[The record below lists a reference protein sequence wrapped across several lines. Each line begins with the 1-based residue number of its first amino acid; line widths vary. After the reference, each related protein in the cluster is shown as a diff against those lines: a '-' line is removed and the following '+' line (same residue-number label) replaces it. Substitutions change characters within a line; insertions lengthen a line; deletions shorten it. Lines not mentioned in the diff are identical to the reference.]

1 MKILFSLF
9 IWFDRSKLKQSLA
22 GKTVLITG
30 ASYGIGECLAISLAF
45 AEPRVHLLLVAR
57 STEKLME
64 VKKTIEA
71 SGCRVDIFSCDLTDV
86 AAVDV
91 LIEKLQQLPNGIDIV
106 VNNAGKSIRRSIF
119 DSLDRFHDFTRTM
132 NLNYLAPVQLLL
144 PLIPILVARKGHI
157 INISAVNVL
166 TIPAPKWAAYQ
177 ASKTAFD
184 QWFRSVG
191 AELNSRGVGTTSIY
205 LPLVKTRAIEPTK
218 AYQHIPA
225 MSPEEVAKLVCMA
238 INSRRRTY
246 APWWLIW
253 GQLASILLR
262 SPLEMMMSTRWK

>member
-1 MKILFSLF
+1 MKLLFSPF
-9 IWFDRSKLKQSLA
+9 IYCDRAKLKQRLA

-30 ASYGIGECLAISLAF
+30 ASYGIGECLALALAS

-57 STEKLME
+57 STEKLIA
-64 VKKTIEA
+64 VKETIELRGSCA
-71 SGCRVDIFSCDLTDV
+71 DIFPCDLTNV
-86 AAVDV
+86 AEVDV
-91 LIEKLQQLPNGIDIV
+91 LIERLHQLPNGIDIFI
-106 VNNAGKSIRRSIF
+106 NNAGKSIRRSIF
-119 DSLDRFHDFTRTM
+119 DSLDRLHDFTRTM
-132 NLNYLAPVQLLL
+132 NLNYFGPVQLLL
-144 PLIPILVARKGHI
+144 PLIPMLVARKGHI

-191 AELNSRGVGTTSIY
+191 AELNGCGVGTTSIY
-205 LPLVKTRAIEPTK
+205 LPLVKTRAIAPTK
-218 AYQHIPA
+218 AYQHMPA
-225 MSPEEVAKLVCMA
+225 MLTDEVAKLVCMA
-238 INSRRRTY
+238 INSRKRTY

-262 SPLEMMMSTRWK
+262 SPLELLMSTRFK